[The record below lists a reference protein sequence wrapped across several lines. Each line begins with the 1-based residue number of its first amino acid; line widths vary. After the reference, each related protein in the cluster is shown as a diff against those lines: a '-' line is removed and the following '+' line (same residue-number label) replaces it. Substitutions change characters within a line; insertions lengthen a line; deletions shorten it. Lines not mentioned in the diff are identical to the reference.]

1 MADAESGIDV
11 EVKVAVWPML
21 HEVPEHHD
29 RRITVGSPEVT
40 AEELQAQI
48 NRIRDQFASLETVER
63 PAEEFDYVAIDI
75 TAERDGEAVEEAS
88 ASQLLYEVGS
98 GGFIEGIDA
107 VLAGRSAGES
117 VTHSAPLPEGFGD
130 RSGLEVVFTV
140 TVTEVREKVL
150 PDLTDSWVDEV
161 TEFETVQELRD
172 ALLVEMSELK
182 KRSLM
187 VQFRDRAINELVDQ
201 IEIELPEALISQEMD
216 EVMHRFMHRLEAEEI
231 ELADYFRA
239 TGISQEDFV
248 SDLRSQADR
257 NIRTRLLL
265 EGVANQDG
273 IEVTREELDQVI
285 DAAAAQSEQPDQM
298 RELFK
303 DGLREKSLVGDILR
317 NKAFEAIVTGA
328 TPVDDEGNPV
338 DLEIAEP
345 EGVVEGDVVEAEPGV
360 VEAEVVEAEVVAGWT
375 GEEE

>member
-1 MADAESGIDV
+1 
-11 EVKVAVWPML
+11 
-21 HEVPEHHD
+21 
-29 RRITVGSPEVT
+29 
-40 AEELQAQI
+40 
-48 NRIRDQFASLETVER
+48 
-63 PAEEFDYVAIDI
+63 VAIDI

-360 VEAEVVEAEVVAGWT
+360 VEAEVVEAEVVEAGWT